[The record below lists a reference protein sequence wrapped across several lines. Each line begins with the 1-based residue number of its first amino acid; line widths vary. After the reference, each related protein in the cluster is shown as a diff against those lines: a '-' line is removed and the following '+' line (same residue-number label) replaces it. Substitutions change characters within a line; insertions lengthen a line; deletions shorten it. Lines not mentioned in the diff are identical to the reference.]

1 MNELDSQRA
10 LHNLKAWVQHNPKYA
25 GLEITNDEYS
35 DGTLMDEVGVGIIAS
50 RHGSEPSVL
59 LPASGKPD
67 SQLPG
72 SSIPERRPG
81 RSCASWQVNQL
92 MLQAQRWDPGDAD
105 VQVVLGVLYNV
116 SRNYDSAA
124 EAFRRALEARP
135 HDHTLW
141 NKVRRLE
148 SGGMGGLS
156 YNGLPGMRRALR
168 TGRVDVSFLHD
179 LRGFH

>member
-1 MNELDSQRA
+1 MNELDSQHA

-35 DGTLMDEVGVGIIAS
+35 DGTLMDEVGLLSFRLATV
-50 RHGSEPSVL
+50 RNRRFHC
-59 LPASGKPD
+59 LPASQPA
-67 SQLPG
+67 SQPPG
-72 SSIPERRPG
+72 SWIPERRSG
-81 RSCASWQVNQL
+81 RSCAWQVNQL

-141 NKVRRLE
+141 NKVRWLE
-148 SGGMGGLS
+148 SGRAGDSVLGIRQACAPVESTCPFVVTFGGFSLC
-156 YNGLPGMRRALR
+156 
-168 TGRVDVSFLHD
+168 F
-179 LRGFH
+179 